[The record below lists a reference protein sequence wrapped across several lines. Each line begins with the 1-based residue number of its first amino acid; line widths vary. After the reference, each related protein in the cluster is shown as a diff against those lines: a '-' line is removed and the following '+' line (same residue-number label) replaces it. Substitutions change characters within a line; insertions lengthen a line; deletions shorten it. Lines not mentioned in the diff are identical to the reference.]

1 MSKREQSAN
10 LVASSA
16 DLFQCPICKNDM
28 EVVELKSLKCTKNH
42 SFDFARQGY
51 INLLTTP
58 AKTKYDK
65 QLFESRRFLM
75 EEHGFF
81 EPVTT
86 KISEL
91 IKIYLK
97 HTKLAI
103 LDTGSGDGTHL
114 AKIRKILLDGGIH
127 VNGVGIDI
135 AKEGITVA
143 AKYHSDLIWC
153 VADLANSPFRN
164 ESFDVILNILS
175 PSNYQE
181 FKRILN
187 DYGLLIKVIP
197 RSNYLKE
204 LRTFFYKDSEKQTYT
219 NEDIIQLF
227 KERTEFI
234 RQETVHY
241 KTELNREALTALVE
255 MTPLTWDVDKNQIDK
270 FLQKESAGITVDVD
284 ILIGRKI

>member
-234 RQETVHY
+234 HQETVHY

-255 MTPLTWDVDKNQIDK
+255 MTPLTWDVDKNQINK
-270 FLQKESAGITVDVD
+270 FLQKESAEITVDVD

>member
-16 DLFQCPICKNDM
+16 DLFQCPICKNNM

-234 RQETVHY
+234 HQETVHY

-255 MTPLTWDVDKNQIDK
+255 MTPLTWDVDKNQINK
-270 FLQKESAGITVDVD
+270 FLQKESAEITVDVD

>member
-1 MSKREQSAN
+1 MSKREQSAK
-10 LVASSA
+10 LVARSA
-16 DLFQCPICKNDM
+16 DLFQCPICKNNM

-91 IKIYLK
+91 IKTNLK

-114 AKIRKILLDGGIH
+114 AKIRKILLDGGIY

-153 VADLANSPFRN
+153 VADLANSPCRN

-181 FKRILN
+181 FKRILK
-187 DYGLLIKVIP
+187 DDGLLIKVIP

-204 LRTFFYKDSEKQTYT
+204 LRTFFFKDSEKQTYT